1 MRTNSIK
8 TDGRREGRSSADS
21 RQVQSGRRRVVV
33 LWIGWKGWKQLSI
46 HRLYGK
52 TKGANWFRIAT
63 DATMAESGRI
73 FLEDFIVVMVAPRGE
88 GRGKIMVKNMGFYG
102 VSIQRRSERTCWST
116 VWSDCRRGTPE
127 GYFGIVSVFTPA
139 CFSCRRV
146 LRPFCT
152 TKSRWSCWHHV
163 PNGNP
168 NDSQTGKRESFKTA
182 LTMQC
187 PSMSKSARTKKVL
200 RHLSIS
206 FRWQGRPTGFRLIA
220 STTHTTSK
228 NRTLQKPPSWSET
241 DQAVCDIIQEIS
253 GYVLKPNKY
262 GKTLTYDL

>member
-1 MRTNSIK
+1 
-8 TDGRREGRSSADS
+8 
-21 RQVQSGRRRVVV
+21 
-33 LWIGWKGWKQLSI
+33 
-46 HRLYGK
+46 
-52 TKGANWFRIAT
+52 
-63 DATMAESGRI
+63 MAETGRL

-102 VSIQRRSERTCWST
+102 VGIQRRSEQTGCST
-116 VWSDCRRGTPE
+116 EEELLKGT
-127 GYFGIVSVFTPA
+127 SVLSQYLRQLVFV
-139 CFSCRRV
+139 CRRV

-152 TKSRWSCWHHV
+152 TKSRWSCWYHV

-206 FRWQGRPTGFRLIA
+206 FR
-220 STTHTTSK
+220 
-228 NRTLQKPPSWSET
+228 
-241 DQAVCDIIQEIS
+241 
-253 GYVLKPNKY
+253 
-262 GKTLTYDL
+262 